1 MWVCYRKLV
10 DKNGKTSTNRD
21 VGKIGRQ
28 KSYNHLAGPDMYDL
42 SDFVFFSGVEQAD
55 GFKLFKCRLQAVVT
69 FKVED
74 AGEKLEKIIENPFW

>member
-1 MWVCYRKLV
+1 
-10 DKNGKTSTNRD
+10 
-21 VGKIGRQ
+21 
-28 KSYNHLAGPDMYDL
+28 MYDL

-74 AGEKLEKIIENPFW
+74 AGEKLEKLIENPFWW